1 MITLPIAR
9 AVMTAAVWGLAVASA
24 QVAETPTFAVASV
37 KPHPGNDRNAS
48 GPQMRPGGSF
58 SAINVPLTVL
68 IRQAYGIQGQF
79 LVGGP
84 EWLNVDRFDVLA
96 RAGTTVSRDDER
108 SMLQAMLADRFK
120 LAIHHE
126 RRETSIYALAVARS
140 DGRLRSRLRPT
151 SSECVALMDARARGD
166 APRVPP
172 TGLPSGLPKPGDHA
186 PCGFMRMAPGVVTG
200 SGLSVADFAMALTE
214 LPPRSSGVDRIVQDR
229 TGLNGRFDFDLEWTP
244 DPTRNRASPNSTAD
258 GPTLSD
264 FPGIFT
270 AVQEQL
276 GLKLESAKASFDFVV
291 IDHVERPTAD

>member
-1 MITLPIAR
+1 MI
-9 AVMTAAVWGLAVASA
+9 AAVCGLAAPSA
-24 QVAETPTFAVASV
+24 QVADTPTFEVASV
-37 KPHPGNDRNAS
+37 KPHPRNDRNAS

-58 SAINVPLTVL
+58 SAINMPLTVL
-68 IRQAYGIQGQF
+68 IREAYGIQAQF

-108 SMLQAMLADRFK
+108 SMLQAMLGDRFK

-140 DGRLRSRLRPT
+140 DGRLGARLRPT
-151 SSECVALMDARARGD
+151 SSECVALIDARARGE

-172 TGLPSGLPKPGDHA
+172 TGLPSGLPKSGDRA
-186 PCGFMRMAPGVVTG
+186 PCGFMRMASGVVTG
-200 SGLSVADFAMALTE
+200 AGLSVSDLAMALTE
-214 LPPRSSGVDRIVQDR
+214 LPTRSSGVDRIVQDR
-229 TGLNGRFDFDLEWTP
+229 TGLNGRFDFDLEWAP
-244 DPTRNRASPNSTAD
+244 DPTRNRAAPDSTAD
-258 GPTLSD
+258 SPTLLD

-276 GLKLESAKASFDFVV
+276 GLKLESAKAPFDFVV
-291 IDHVERPTAD
+291 IDHAERPTAD